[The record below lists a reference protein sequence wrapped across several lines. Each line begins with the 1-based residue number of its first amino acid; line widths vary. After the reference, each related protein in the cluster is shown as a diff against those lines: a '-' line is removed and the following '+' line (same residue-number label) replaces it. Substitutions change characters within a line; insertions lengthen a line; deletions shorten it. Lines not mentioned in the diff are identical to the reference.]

1 MPAIEIFEEFIPKLD
16 PIFFAG
22 IRKLI
27 LLDNDYHKDKKVT
40 AAARYVPIQGTK
52 SADIEFYL
60 GHFSNLPE
68 EAKQSL
74 MYLAWRLLCS
84 LGHELYHHRI
94 RGQKKIRRPKFKQEQ
109 KNADEWGVKTIS
121 PIFAA
126 VYPKIYMKR
135 NGILS
140 SRKLGNLKTLRI

>member
-52 SADIEFYL
+52 SA
-60 GHFSNLPE
+60 N
-68 EAKQSL
+68 
-74 MYLAWRLLCS
+74 
-84 LGHELYHHRI
+84 
-94 RGQKKIRRPKFKQEQ
+94 
-109 KNADEWGVKTIS
+109 
-121 PIFAA
+121 
-126 VYPKIYMKR
+126 
-135 NGILS
+135 ILS
-140 SRKLGNLKTLRI
+140 RAFFEPSRRGKTKPDVSYMAFVMLPGS